1 MVHKNTVRLIAL
13 TFVAVMATP
22 SMASEISCQYD
33 SNSEWPWL
41 DSRVCQLDVRP
52 LIFDDEGTPV
62 CSSGRADKDGDG
74 WGWENNA
81 SCIIDPDLPEKESD
95 VPGLVVNQK
104 DVVVFEQDFE
114 SAGVGTYTPEILN
127 RQWHTPLWH
136 MGLKEGR
143 ASIVADSDKGKALQ
157 ILFPAYQYGSKGAV
171 AFLNDL
177 SFGSGLERNFEEL
190 YVSYDMKFSEN
201 FEFVAG
207 GKLPGLCGYNVTQ
220 EPRDGCNTGGGF
232 PTGYD
237 GWSARGMWR
246 ADGKLENYMY
256 HADQFYEY
264 GDDEYWS
271 SKAVPGK
278 WHTVQHRIVLNTV
291 GAANGIVEAWI
302 DGVQV
307 LRSTNMLFRKTG
319 DIGIN
324 LFYFSTFYGGA
335 DPSWAPA
342 SDQFMYY
349 DNFRIATTPLPDTAN
364 YKESVDD
371 SVDQPAVEIA
381 AAVPQEN
388 MTQENMNQESTAQ
401 ENTAEKGVK
410 VTEETQEVEANLES
424 ASNSGVEAS
433 AAMPIES
440 GGGGVF
446 YSLFIGLLIFFRR
459 KGITPR

>member
-1 MVHKNTVRLIAL
+1 VVHINAVRLIAL
-13 TFVAVMATP
+13 TFIVVMSPLAT
-22 SMASEISCQYD
+22 AGEISCQYD
-33 SNSEWPWL
+33 SNSEWPWI
-41 DSRVCQLDVRP
+41 DSRVCQFDVRP
-52 LIFDDEGTPV
+52 LIFDDAGIPI
-62 CSSGRADKDGDG
+62 CSTGRADKDGDG

-81 SCIIDPDLPEKESD
+81 SCIIDPDQPEKESD
-95 VPGLVVNQK
+95 VPGLVVNQN
-104 DVVVFEQDFE
+104 DIVIFEQDFE
-114 SAGVGTYTPEILN
+114 SAGVGTYTPETLN
-127 RQWHTPLWH
+127 KQWHTPLWH
-136 MGLKEGR
+136 MGIKEGR
-143 ASIVADSDKGKALQ
+143 ASIVADSEKGKALQ
-157 ILFPAYQYGSKGAV
+157 ILFPAYQYGSSGAV

-271 SKAVPGK
+271 SNAVPGK
-278 WHTVQHRIVLNTV
+278 WHTVQHRIVLNSV

-307 LRSTNMLFRKTG
+307 LRSTNILFRKTE

-335 DPSWAPA
+335 DSSWAPA
-342 SDQFMYY
+342 SDQYMYY
-349 DNFRIATTPLPDTAN
+349 DNFRIATTSLLDDEIATN
-364 YKESVDD
+364 KESVDE
-371 SVDQPAVEIA
+371 SADQPSAEIA
-381 AAVPQEN
+381 AAIP
-388 MTQENMNQESTAQ
+388 
-401 ENTAEKGVK
+401 EKDAKAV
-410 VTEETQEVEANLES
+410 EETQETNPVSASSDNSNLE
-424 ASNSGVEAS
+424 VS
-433 AAMPIES
+433 AATPAGS
-440 GGGGVF
+440 GGGGGVF
-446 YSLFIGLLIFFRR
+446 YSFGIGLLIFFRR
-459 KGITPR
+459 KVVMPG

>member
-1 MVHKNTVRLIAL
+1 LKDAESSLIKRVVHKNVVRLIAL
-13 TFVAVMATP
+13 AIIAVAAKTAV
-22 SMASEISCQYD
+22 ASEVSCQYD

-41 DSRVCQLDVRP
+41 DSRVCQQEERP
-52 LIFDDEGTPV
+52 LIFDDAGTPI
-62 CSSGRADKDGDG
+62 CSSARADKDGDG

-81 SCIIDPDLPEKESD
+81 SCVIDPDQPERESK
-95 VPGLVVNQK
+95 VPGLVVDQK
-104 DVVVFEQDFE
+104 SLVVFEQDFE
-114 SAGVGTYTPEILN
+114 SAAVGTYTQETLN
-127 RQWHTPLWH
+127 KQWHTPLWH
-136 MGLKEGR
+136 MGIREGR
-143 ASIVADSDKGKALQ
+143 ASIVADSEKGKALQ
-157 ILFPAYQYGSKGAV
+157 VLFPAFQYGSKGAV

-177 SFGSGLERNFEEL
+177 SFGSGIERSFEEL

-220 EPRDGCNTGGGF
+220 QPKDGCNTGGGF

-307 LRSTNMLFRKTG
+307 LRSTNMHFRKTE

-335 DPSWAPA
+335 DASWAPS
-342 SDQFMYY
+342 SDQYMYY
-349 DNFRIATTPLPDTAN
+349 DNFRIATTPLPNTQSTLK
-364 YKESVDD
+364 KEEAVDD
-371 SVDQPAVEIA
+371 SNVQE
-381 AAVPQEN
+381 AAVAATPDNKDSQL
-388 MTQENMNQESTAQ
+388 QAESSQ
-401 ENTAEKGVK
+401 DN
-410 VTEETQEVEANLES
+410 S
-424 ASNSGVEAS
+424 ADVEAS
-433 AAMPIES
+433 AAMPVES
-440 GGGGVF
+440 AGGGVF
-446 YSLFIGLLIFFRR
+446 YSWIIGVLIFLRR
-459 KGITPR
+459 KRR